1 MSDIEKLKE
10 RYSALL
16 GVANKI
22 RSALEEAEQ
31 LHGEWQDLQNRIA
44 ETNSEIEQNIFQPFI
59 DKGIIPG
66 SYFKI
71 ENSDKIY
78 KVVSIRHCAYGVID
92 ISEPEK
98 IINAQLDLEPTGSTI
113 NRFIPLPD
121 YKEVFAP
128 AESET
133 EQ

>member
-1 MSDIEKLKE
+1 MSDIQKLKE
-10 RYSALL
+10 QYSALL

-31 LHGEWQDLQNRIA
+31 MHGEWQDLQNRIA
-44 ETNSEIEQNIFQPFI
+44 GTISEIEQNIFQPFI

-78 KVVSIRHCAYGVID
+78 KVVSIRHCAYGVVD
-92 ISEPEK
+92 IADPEV
-98 IINAQLDLEPTGSTI
+98 IINAQLDMEPAGSTI
-113 NRFIPLPD
+113 KRFIPLPD

-128 AESET
+128 AESEKK
-133 EQ
+133 Q